1 VTGHDRFIAV
11 KGTTRML
18 KQQLRRAVGR
28 LAPGVAQDRR
38 TLREVGERLE
48 KVADDLTGLT
58 QLVTQ
63 VDLRVNH
70 FQQFD
75 FRLQKLRE
83 LAAKVEPYQPAYG
96 LPGLIAKPAR
106 DSVDRCRAIENHFSG
121 QLRGKRLLDVGSSL
135 GYVCYYFADRGMQ
148 TEGWEGNPSNTE
160 VAQLIGEL
168 NGLTS
173 HIRTQLFDPDSVST
187 IAPGQFDVVTLLS
200 VLHHVVYHQ
209 GLEQTQQLMRDLLRR
224 VPVLVLELARK
235 GEDPELFW
243 DAALPDD
250 ELDIFALVRDE
261 VEIVPLG
268 MFDTHLSDK
277 ARPLYVVAR
286 KESVTVNGRIY
297 PVTRSSAEA
306 YPGSAAVW
314 DHDSRR
320 YYWGDDLFIK
330 QYRVDDRHSTNA
342 RLITHEISA
351 LLGLQHLSSPP
362 RLIDYEVS
370 GDTATVVYARVGG
383 ELLGSSGPL
392 PVAQIEA
399 IVRDLLQALQELH
412 GEGVFHNDVRSWNVL
427 WDGERARLIDFADAS
442 RIDFD
447 GDLASVLWLVHA
459 LSTGTREPTGQAK
472 SDLPPR
478 EAIDPRFH
486 ALYDQVASGTR
497 LATQLAL

>member
-1 VTGHDRFIAV
+1 MR
-11 KGTTRML
+11 K
-18 KQQLRRAVGR
+18 QLRRAAGR
-28 LAPGVAQDRR
+28 LAPGLVQDHL
-38 TLREVGERLE
+38 TLQELGGRLDKIVE
-48 KVADDLTGLT
+48 DIAGLN
-58 QLVTQ
+58 QLIHQ

-96 LPGLIAKPAR
+96 LPGLIEKPAR
-106 DSVDRCRAIENHFSG
+106 DSLDRCRAIENHFSG
-121 QLRGKRLLDVGSSL
+121 RLRGKRLLDVGSSL

-168 NGLTS
+168 NGLPS
-173 HIRTQLFDPDSVST
+173 RIRTQQFDPDSVST

-243 DAALPDD
+243 DAALPED
-250 ELDIFALVRDE
+250 ELDILALVRDE
-261 VEIVPLG
+261 VDVVSLG
-268 MFDTHLSDK
+268 TFDTHLSDK

-286 KESVTVNGRIY
+286 KETVTVNGRIY

-320 YYWGDDLFIK
+320 YLWGDDLFIK

-351 LLGLQHLSSPP
+351 LLGIQHLSSPP

-370 GDTATVVYARVGG
+370 GDTATIVYARVGG

-392 PVAQIEA
+392 AVEQVEA

-447 GDLASVLWLVHA
+447 GDLVSVLWLIHA
-459 LSTGTREPTGQAK
+459 LLTGTREPTGQAK
-472 SDLPPR
+472 SELPPR
-478 EAIDPRFH
+478 ESIDLRFH
-486 ALYDQVASGTR
+486 ALYDRVASGTR